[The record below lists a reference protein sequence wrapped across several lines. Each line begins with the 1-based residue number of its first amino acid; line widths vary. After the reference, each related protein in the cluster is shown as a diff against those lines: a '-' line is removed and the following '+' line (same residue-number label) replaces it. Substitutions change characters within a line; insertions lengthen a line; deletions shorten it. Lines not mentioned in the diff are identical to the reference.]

1 MSIGEQEQSELKKVF
16 LGIDTSC
23 YTTSVAIMDEAGALL
38 GEARQ
43 ILQVKPGRCGLQQSE
58 MVFQHTRNLPR
69 LMEEA
74 VAQVL
79 GKTKESANA
88 EQAACATLEN
98 AKQEAALED
107 QCATDGGGLVGLVA
121 AGYELVA
128 IGVSG
133 YPRPLENSYMP
144 AFLAGL
150 SVARSVAAVTGAK
163 LHVLSHQENH
173 LEAGLW
179 SAGGPD
185 EDKFLLLHA
194 SGGTTDVLLA
204 ERQQNGRYRITEV
217 GGSLDLHAGQFVDR
231 IGVAL
236 GLQFP
241 TGPALEALAEEAL
254 KRVEAASES
263 EASACAAEKAEIMVE
278 LPVSVRKLKVS
289 LSGPC
294 TAALRKL
301 EAGAEPAALAL
312 GVEHALAETF
322 ARVLRNGAQEY
333 RVRDVLLV
341 GGVGSN
347 KYIRQHV
354 EKKLAKLRYPV
365 RLWVPEGRYS
375 CDNATGCAA
384 FARRMN
390 MGKR

>member
-79 GKTKESANA
+79 GQTKESANA

-98 AKQEAALED
+98 AKQEAALEA
-107 QCATDGGGLVGLVA
+107 QCATGGGGLVGLVA
-121 AGYELVA
+121 AGYGLAA

>member
-1 MSIGEQEQSELKKVF
+1 MSQRVY

-43 ILQVKPGRCGLQQSE
+43 ILSVRPGRCGLQQSE

-74 VAQVL
+74 VGQVI
-79 GKTKESANA
+79 GCVKTGAGSVANGVA
-88 EQAACATLEN
+88 VAD
-98 AKQEAALED
+98 EASTAG
-107 QCATDGGGLVGLVA
+107 ASGLAGLAV
-121 AGYELVA
+121 AGYELAA

-133 YPRPLENSYMP
+133 YPRPLEGSYMP

-150 SVARSVAAVTGAK
+150 SVARSVAAVTGAQ
-163 LHVLSHQENH
+163 LEVISHQENH

-185 EDKFLLLHA
+185 VDRFLLLHA

-217 GGSLDLHAGQFVDR
+217 GGSMDLHAGQFVDR

-241 TGPALEALAEEAL
+241 TGPALEALAEKAL
-254 KRVEAASES
+254 ARTAEVSASGSEQSVASVS
-263 EASACAAEKAEIMVE
+263 EAGAGAAPMVE
-278 LPVSVRKLKVS
+278 LPVSVRKLQVS

-347 KYIRQHV
+347 NYIRQHV
-354 EKKLAKLRYPV
+354 ERKLAKLRYPV
-365 RLWVPEGRYS
+365 RLWVPEGRFS

-390 MGKR
+390 V

>member
-1 MSIGEQEQSELKKVF
+1 MSQRVY

-43 ILQVKPGRCGLQQSE
+43 ILSVRPGRCGLQQSE

-74 VAQVL
+74 VGQVI
-79 GKTKESANA
+79 GCVTTGAGSVANGVSVA
-88 EQAACATLEN
+88 D
-98 AKQEAALED
+98 EASTAG
-107 QCATDGGGLVGLVA
+107 ASGLAGLAV
-121 AGYELVA
+121 AGYELAA

-133 YPRPLENSYMP
+133 YPRPLEGSYMP

-150 SVARSVAAVTGAK
+150 SVARSVAAVTGAQ
-163 LHVLSHQENH
+163 LEVISHQENH

-185 EDKFLLLHA
+185 VDRFLLLHA

-217 GGSLDLHAGQFVDR
+217 GGSMDLHAGQFVDR

-241 TGPALEALAEEAL
+241 TGPALEALAEKAL
-254 KRVEAASES
+254 ARTVEVSACVSEQSVASVS
-263 EASACAAEKAEIMVE
+263 EAGAGAAPMVE
-278 LPVSVRKLKVS
+278 LPVSVRKLQVS

-347 KYIRQHV
+347 NYIRQHV
-354 EKKLAKLRYPV
+354 ERKLATLRYPV
-365 RLWVPEGRYS
+365 RLWVPEGRFS

-390 MGKR
+390 V

>member
-1 MSIGEQEQSELKKVF
+1 MSQRVY

-43 ILQVKPGRCGLQQSE
+43 ILSVRPGRCGLQQSE

-74 VAQVL
+74 VGQVI
-79 GKTKESANA
+79 GCVTTGAGSVANGVSVA
-88 EQAACATLEN
+88 D
-98 AKQEAALED
+98 EASTAG
-107 QCATDGGGLVGLVA
+107 ASGLAGLAV
-121 AGYELVA
+121 AGYELAA

-133 YPRPLENSYMP
+133 YPRPLEGSYMP

-150 SVARSVAAVTGAK
+150 SVARSVAAVTGAQ
-163 LHVLSHQENH
+163 LEVISHQENH

-185 EDKFLLLHA
+185 VDRFLLLHA

-217 GGSLDLHAGQFVDR
+217 GGSMDLHAGQFVDR

-241 TGPALEALAEEAL
+241 TGPALEALAEKAL
-254 KRVEAASES
+254 ARTAEVSASVSEQSVASVS
-263 EASACAAEKAEIMVE
+263 EAGAGAAPMVE
-278 LPVSVRKLKVS
+278 LPVSVRKLQVS

-322 ARVLRNGAQEY
+322 ARVLRNGAQKY

-347 KYIRQHV
+347 NYIRQHV
-354 EKKLAKLRYPV
+354 ERKLAKLRYPV
-365 RLWVPEGRYS
+365 RLWVPEGRFS

-390 MGKR
+390 V

>member
-1 MSIGEQEQSELKKVF
+1 MSQRVY

-43 ILQVKPGRCGLQQSE
+43 ILSVRPGRCGLQQSE

-74 VAQVL
+74 VGQVI
-79 GKTKESANA
+79 GCVTTGAGSVANGVSVA
-88 EQAACATLEN
+88 D
-98 AKQEAALED
+98 EASTAG
-107 QCATDGGGLVGLVA
+107 ASGLAGLAV
-121 AGYELVA
+121 AGYELAA

-133 YPRPLENSYMP
+133 YPRPLEGSYMP

-150 SVARSVAAVTGAK
+150 SVARSVAAITGAQ
-163 LHVLSHQENH
+163 LEVISHQENH

-185 EDKFLLLHA
+185 VDRFLLLHA

-217 GGSLDLHAGQFVDR
+217 GGSMDLHAGQFVDR

-241 TGPALEALAEEAL
+241 TGPALETL
-254 KRVEAASES
+254 
-263 EASACAAEKAEIMVE
+263 AEKALARTAEVSACVSEQSVASVSEAGAGAAPMVE
-278 LPVSVRKLKVS
+278 LPVSVRKLQVS

-347 KYIRQHV
+347 NYIRQHV
-354 EKKLAKLRYPV
+354 ERKLAKLRYPV

-390 MGKR
+390 V

>member
-1 MSIGEQEQSELKKVF
+1 MVKDKLQRLF

-23 YTTSVAIMDEAGALL
+23 YTTSVALLDDKGALV

-43 ILQVKPGRCGLQQSE
+43 ILSVKPGRCGLQQSE

-69 LMEEA
+69 LIEEA

-79 GKTKESANA
+79 QA
-88 EQAACATLEN
+88 EKFDAGGEEAECECSQAAVVS
-98 AKQEAALED
+98 
-107 QCATDGGGLVGLVA
+107 DGSAGGFAGLA
-121 AGYELVA
+121 GAGYALA
-128 IGVSG
+128 GIGVSG
-133 YPRPLENSYMP
+133 CPRPLEGSYMP

-150 SVARSVAAVTGAK
+150 SVARSLAAFTGAK
-163 LHVLSHQENH
+163 LEIFSHQENH

-179 SAGGPD
+179 SAGGLTA
-185 EDKFLLLHA
+185 ERFLLLHA

-204 ERQQNGRYRITEV
+204 ERQANGRYRITEV
-217 GGSLDLHAGQFVDR
+217 GGSIDLHAGQFVDR

-241 TGPALEALAEEAL
+241 TGPALESLA
-254 KRVEAASES
+254 KQAAT
-263 EASACAAEKAEIMVE
+263 MVE
-278 LPVSVRKLKVS
+278 LPVSVRKLQVS

-347 KYIRQHV
+347 AYIREHV
-354 EKKLAKLRYPV
+354 ERKLAKLRYPV
-365 RLWVPEGRYS
+365 RLWVPEGRFS

-384 FARRMN
+384 FAWRMD
-390 MGKR
+390 GFKDK